1 MLLRHCPRSMSVRS
15 RLKTESQFSRAFF
28 ARFFHIAEK
37 SGPSAPV
44 SKFCDL
50 FVKKRHDDAAVVVV
64 NEEFR
69 ALCHVARQVN

>member
-1 MLLRHCPRSMSVRS
+1 MPALHVGQKPPENRESV
-15 RLKTESQFSRAFF
+15 F

-37 SGPSAPV
+37 SGASAPV